1 VKTPHPARREERGR
15 NPSVSNDRIW
25 TAALVV
31 IGDEILSGRT
41 HDRNI
46 AQVASWLQV
55 QGIRLAEVRVVPDV
69 EARIAEAVNALRSAH
84 DYLFTTGGIGPT
96 HDDITV
102 DAVAGAL
109 GLPVV
114 IHPEARRILE
124 DYYATRGGITDA
136 RLRMARVPEGA
147 DLIPNRMSG
156 APGIRIGNV
165 HMLAGV
171 PHIAA
176 QMLDALT
183 GTLEGGAPL
192 LSETVGG
199 WLKESEVAD
208 ILREVE
214 RAHDGCQ
221 IGSYPFFR
229 DGEVGANFVIRSTE
243 ADALR
248 SCVDSLCQALGEA
261 GFDFTPGGI

>member
-1 VKTPHPARREERGR
+1 MSER
-15 NPSVSNDRIW
+15 IY
-25 TAALVV
+25 TAGLVV

-41 HDRNI
+41 HDKNI

-69 EARIAEAVNALRSAH
+69 VAKIVEAVNALREEN

-102 DAVAGAL
+102 DAVAEAL

-114 IHPEARRILE
+114 IHPEARAMLE
-124 DYYATRGGITDA
+124 RYYSGIGKELTEA

-156 APGIRIGNV
+156 APGIKLGNV
-165 HMLAGV
+165 HMMAGV
-171 PHIAA
+171 PHITAG
-176 QMLDALT
+176 MLDALT

-192 LSETVGG
+192 LSETVGC
-199 WLKESEVAD
+199 WTPESEVAE
-208 ILREVE
+208 ILRQVE
-214 RAHDGCQ
+214 KAHEGCQ

-229 DGEVGANFVIRSTE
+229 DGKVGANFVIRSTS
-243 ADALR
+243 ADQLK
-248 SCVDSLCQALGEA
+248 SCVDSLCDGLATA

>member
-1 VKTPHPARREERGR
+1 MSSTA
-15 NPSVSNDRIW
+15 RIW
-25 TAALVV
+25 TAALIV

-41 HDRNI
+41 HDKNI

-55 QGIRLAEVRVVPDV
+55 QGIRLMEVRVVPDIGV
-69 EARIAEAVNALRSAH
+69 RIADAVNALRNTH

-102 DAVAGAL
+102 DAVAAAL
-109 GLPVV
+109 GLKVMV
-114 IHPEARRILE
+114 HPEARRILE
-124 DYYATRGGITDA
+124 DYYAGRGGLSDA

-165 HMLAGV
+165 FLMAGV
-171 PHIAA
+171 PHITA

-192 LSETVGG
+192 LTETVGIWG
-199 WLKESEVAD
+199 AESEVAD

-214 RAHDGCQ
+214 KAHGNCQ

-229 DGEVGANFVIRSTE
+229 DGRTGANFVIRSTD
-243 ADALR
+243 ADDLR
-248 SCVDSLCQALGEA
+248 SCADSLGQALGEA
-261 GFDFTPGGI
+261 GFDVTPGGL

>member
-1 VKTPHPARREERGR
+1 MTAK
-15 NPSVSNDRIW
+15 IW

-41 HDRNI
+41 HDKNI

-55 QGIRLAEVRVVPDV
+55 QGIRLAEVRVVADD
-69 EARIAEAVNALRSAH
+69 EDRIAEAVNALHTAH

-102 DAVAGAL
+102 DAVAKAL

-114 IHPEARRILE
+114 VHPEARAILE
-124 DYYATRGGITDA
+124 AYYATRGGLNDA

-147 DLIPNRMSG
+147 DLIPNKMSG
-156 APGIRIGNV
+156 APGIKIGNV
-165 HMLAGV
+165 HLMAGV
-171 PHIAA
+171 PHITA

-192 LSETVGG
+192 LTETVGC
-199 WLKESEVAD
+199 WTPESEVAD

-214 RAHDGCQ
+214 QAHANCS

-229 DGEVGANFVIRSTE
+229 DGKVGANFVIRSTDP
-243 ADALR
+243 ADLQ
-248 SCVDSLCQALGEA
+248 SCVDTLCEALGDS
-261 GFDFTPGGI
+261 GRDFTPGGI

>member
-1 VKTPHPARREERGR
+1 M
-15 NPSVSNDRIW
+15 SRIW
-25 TAALVV
+25 TAALLV

-55 QGIRLAEVRVVPDV
+55 QGIRLSEVRVVPDV
-69 EARIAEAVNALRSAH
+69 EERIVEAVNALRAGH

-102 DAVAGAL
+102 DAVAKAL

-114 IHPEARRILE
+114 VHPEARRILE
-124 DYYATRGGITDA
+124 DYYASRGGITEA

-156 APGIRIGNV
+156 APGIRIGNLYV
-165 HMLAGV
+165 MAGV

-183 GTLEGGAPL
+183 GQLEGGAPL
-192 LSETVGG
+192 LSETIGCWVA
-199 WLKESEVAD
+199 ESEVAD
-208 ILREVE
+208 LLRAVE
-214 RAHDGCQ
+214 QAHPECQ

-229 DGEVGANFVIRSTE
+229 EGRTGANFVIRSVDAE
-243 ADALR
+243 ALR
-248 SCVDSLCQALGEA
+248 SCADSLGQALAEHGV
-261 GFDFTPGGI
+261 DITPGGI